1 MFRFQEDFLQL
12 IWKYQYF
19 DKNALETEGGTPLL
33 IHKIGFHNHH
43 EGPDFKEAEISL
55 SGIRHFGHVE
65 IHLRT
70 SDWKSHHHQA
80 DHAYNAVVLHVVWQH
95 DVEVKRK
102 DGTLIPTLVL
112 DGKVPL
118 DVIRNYQKLQSSP
131 KKLLCTESLPSIPE
145 ILKFSMLEKALVERL
160 QKKSDRVLE
169 LLKENENDWEETAY
183 QWLFFSFGFKTNGL
197 PMLKL
202 AQSLPYKLIKKNAGN
217 LMQIEAII
225 FGQAGMFTNTLDL
238 NPGYEKNLK
247 YEYAYLKKKYGLK
260 NNLYPSE
267 WKFMKVRPSNF
278 PSFRLAQIANL
289 LNNSPHLFDA
299 VLHELDNS
307 RSFERIFNL
316 SVSDYW
322 KNHYHFGKPNLRAT
336 KGALS
341 SAIMNLLAINFIVPL
356 WYAYG
361 RYTDLSIWQEKCF
374 NLLQEIPAEKNSL
387 ISIYQEVNWSAANA
401 FDSQGM
407 LGLYHQYCS
416 KRMCLQCK
424 IGQNLLRPNLK

>member
-19 DKNALETEGGTPLL
+19 DKNALETEGGAPLL

-70 SDWKSHHHQA
+70 SDWKSHHHQT

-131 KKLLCTESLPSIPE
+131 KRLLCTDSLPSTPE

-160 QKKSDRVLE
+160 QEKSDRVLE

-183 QWLFFSFGFKTNGL
+183 QWLFYSFGFKTNSL

-217 LMQIEAII
+217 LMQIEAMI

-238 NPGYEKNLK
+238 IPGYEKNLK
-247 YEYAYLKKKYGLK
+247 YEYAYLQKKYSLK
-260 NNLYPSE
+260 RNLFPSE

-278 PSFRLAQIANL
+278 PSFRLAQLANL
-289 LNNSPHLFDA
+289 LNRSPHLFDS
-299 VLHELDNS
+299 VLHELDSS
-307 RSFERIFNL
+307 RSFERMFDL
-316 SVSDYW
+316 SVSNYW
-322 KNHYHFGKPNLRAT
+322 KKHYHFGKPNMRAT
-336 KGALS
+336 KGTLS
-341 SAIMNLLAINFIVPL
+341 SGIMNLLAINFIVPL

-361 RYTDLSIWQEKCF
+361 RYTDLSVWQEKCF

-387 ISIYQEVNWSAANA
+387 ISIYQEVDWSAVNA

-407 LGLYHQYCS
+407 LGLYHQYCH